1 MKIEVVMGKRFSSFV
16 GLNFGVWVSFE
27 KMGHY
32 WLWGGGVDVRTKN
45 VGIWL
50 WGWVL
55 FLSLFPLILFHQKAA
70 LRPGSGVY
78 GTPGGIVSGH
88 RKISASMAEHEKALV
103 LKKNGLGAIGDLF

>member
-1 MKIEVVMGKRFSSFV
+1 MGKRFSSFV

-32 WLWGGGVDVRTKN
+32 RLWGGGVDVRTKN

-55 FLSLFPLILFHQKAA
+55 FLSLFPLILFHQKR
-70 LRPGSGVY
+70 LCGLGVY
-78 GTPGGIVSGH
+78 GTPGGIASRH
-88 RKISASMAEHEKALV
+88 RKISASTAEHEKALV